1 MCVYNLLFLFPP
13 LLVISLN
20 AAKPK
25 HFRNPHRLLSVARRL
40 KDYGILVKVYGTE
53 EFGVMLVLIKY
64 PLWVMTGVLGITTV
78 FFNSYI
84 SLMSVLNY
92 KEKKQWTPCETITM
106 ALSVASI
113 AHQMTCYFW
122 MTMDEVDSNC
132 QIAQIG
138 YAILLVLTFSFKFII
153 MWNSSFL
160 TFYYSTKLVHKPN
173 HCYTHAQDVIVKHV
187 TIAVIL
193 IPLFGFGT
201 CLPML
206 VLFNAG
212 NPAAA
217 GNAVGNIT
225 YKANGD
231 CGLVFSDTTSVK
243 VYQVM
248 YLLLSDVFPGVVMVK
263 CCISIS
269 VHLAIHLQH
278 MKASTN
284 GTHPPKLGTQIRV
297 IEMALGLVANFLVL
311 LVVDL
316 YVNYKIVAHQEST
329 LSLTIFFTS
338 LYTTVAA
345 VVLIYGKRTLWKT
358 LIHDFNFWLSE

>member
-1 MCVYNLLFLFPP
+1 M
-13 LLVISLN
+13 IGLN
-20 AAKPK
+20 KLA
-25 HFRNPHRLLSVARRL
+25 
-40 KDYGILVKVYGTE
+40 
-53 EFGVMLVLIKY
+53 
-64 PLWVMTGVLGITTV
+64 LWVMTGVLGITTV

-122 MTMDEVDSNC
+122 MTMDEVDSDC

-138 YAILLVLTFSFKFII
+138 YAILLVLTFSFKFTI

-160 TFYYSTKLVHKPN
+160 TFYYSTKLVHEPN

-187 TIAVIL
+187 TVAVIL

-212 NPAAA
+212 NAA
-217 GNAVGNIT
+217 T
-225 YKANGD
+225 NGD

-329 LSLTIFFTS
+329 LSLTMFFTS

-345 VVLIYGKRTLWKT
+345 VVPEQKTQASLPSKVKNWGGKKKPICFLLEVFVLKSIGHC
-358 LIHDFNFWLSE
+358 LNLLKNFEVFFYLLC